1 MVEVFAKIRLI
12 FYTCP
17 TCISQVQITSR
28 KSLVNI
34 EYLFWKGYFCG
45 KNVFLKRRGTWW
57 TTKTSNCTPT
67 TKFRRRTA
75 IRHWKSKR
83 VPREVSSPCG
93 YLCSS
98 IGINRL
104 ANGAQNEAQRSFH
117 CKTTTFNISLFP
129 WNKLI
134 LSCYALLSWSL
145 HFNSVANHL
154 SCCPCNSN
162 PKARFHSMVWTPYHG
177 CCREIQRHGSNGAF
191 PVWQDVLTEPT
202 FLQPTKSR
210 RRRIR

>member
-34 EYLFWKGYFCG
+34 EYAFWKGYFCG
-45 KNVFLKRRGTWW
+45 KNVFLKRRGTLW

-67 TKFRRRTA
+67 TKFRRKTT
-75 IRHWKSKR
+75 IRDWKSKR

-93 YLCSS
+93 YLCSLEL
-98 IGINRL
+98 IGSQMEHRTRRK
-104 ANGAQNEAQRSFH
+104 GALTARQQLLIFLYFLGTNSFYH
-117 CKTTTFNISLFP
+117 VMH
-129 WNKLI
+129 
-134 LSCYALLSWSL
+134 SCHEVSTS
-145 HFNSVANHL
+145 
-154 SCCPCNSN
+154 
-162 PKARFHSMVWTPYHG
+162 T
-177 CCREIQRHGSNGAF
+177 
-191 PVWQDVLTEPT
+191 VWQIICRVVPAIVTLKRDFIRWSEHPIMVAAAKFRDIAAMGLSLCGRMCWRNPRSC
-202 FLQPTKSR
+202 QPTKSR